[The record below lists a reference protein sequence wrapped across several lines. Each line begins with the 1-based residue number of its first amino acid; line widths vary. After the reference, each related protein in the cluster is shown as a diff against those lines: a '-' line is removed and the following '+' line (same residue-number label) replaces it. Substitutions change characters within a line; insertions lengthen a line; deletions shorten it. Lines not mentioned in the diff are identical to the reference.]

1 MDYDELE
8 QLTNQHPIDIG
19 DECVDCRQD
28 TSFGSGRFVNRIP
41 AFVDREVD
49 GKWLELDGY
58 LCAECREMECEG
70 KDCDYMVLDDYTMI
84 DGYVLCDTCVAEIP
98 PEEKLRLQKEQSA
111 WFG

>member
-1 MDYDELE
+1 MSDF
-8 QLTNQHPIDIG
+8 IDIG

-70 KDCDYMVLDDYTMI
+70 KDCDYKVLDDYTII

-98 PEEKLRLQKEQSA
+98 PEEKLRLQKEQLA